1 MKKENDK
8 KRLNPES
15 LNLGAIVMN
24 AEKTVN
30 KFMPWL
36 KKTKNRSRTR
46 IFREEKNFLSRWSKK
61 GDRL

>member
-36 KKTKNRSRTR
+36 KKTKNRSRKR
-46 IFREEKNFLSRWSKK
+46 IFREEKNFLSR
-61 GDRL
+61 